1 MHCQHLSA
9 LVPGLLLALL
19 AGSASAAAT
28 TDDRKCYGVN
38 GVLHSSDIQ
47 PCNADL
53 PAGSHVAC
61 CNLTKSPPDI
71 CVGGGLC
78 LSQEGNTIADLLWA
92 QGCTDPTGKDV
103 ACQSYC
109 ESESSFP

>member
-1 MHCQHLSA
+1 M
-9 LVPGLLLALL
+9 
-19 AGSASAAAT
+19 
-28 TDDRKCYGVN
+28 N
-38 GVLHSSDIQ
+38 GQLHGPEIQ

-78 LSQEGNTIADLLWA
+78 YSQDGQTIAELLVA

-109 ESESSFP
+109 ASESLLSLRVVGVGGAVLRVVLGRQELTGDGRYRRTYI

>member
-1 MHCQHLSA
+1 M
-9 LVPGLLLALL
+9 
-19 AGSASAAAT
+19 
-28 TDDRKCYGVN
+28 N
-38 GVLHSSDIQ
+38 GELHGPEIQ

-78 LSQEGNTIADLLWA
+78 YSQDGQTIAQLLVA

-103 ACQSYC
+103 ACQRYC
-109 ESESSFP
+109 ESESSFPCESLLRGERVGGVWFFGEAVTDE

>member
-1 MHCQHLSA
+1 M
-9 LVPGLLLALL
+9 
-19 AGSASAAAT
+19 
-28 TDDRKCYGVN
+28 N
-38 GVLHSSDIQ
+38 GQLHGPEIQ

-78 LSQEGNTIADLLWA
+78 YSQDGQTIAELLVA

-109 ESESSFP
+109 ASESLLSLRVVGVEGWGLGVRF